1 MSFALTPMF
10 SMSPCPR
17 AVQLTIVSGDW
28 SWQMSTSRPSNW
40 LIMKAPNAQRM
51 SVSYTHLTLPTKA

>member
-17 AVQLTIVSGDW
+17 AVQLTIVSGDC
-28 SWQMSTSRPSNW
+28 SWQMFTSRPSNW

-51 SVSYTHLTLPTKA
+51 